1 MYEFGQYIYQ
11 IVFEPSHEIASSKC
25 MRAQCQEVIRAEQQ
39 TGGQGGLWMDVDF
52 ASIEIIVGIG

>member
-1 MYEFGQYIYQ
+1 
-11 IVFEPSHEIASSKC
+11 

-52 ASIEIIVGIG
+52 ASSGLIVDAGLTARDCPSSS